1 MLEGKSYCPVLHTR
15 VAEMQGLER
24 LPEASKD
31 LLFPL
36 IVARPWPNAKSLQN
50 TWDRID
56 TAFGTR
62 RYALDLDLFKK
73 GANSS
78 KPAAREFDALFDP
91 ASGHQAYYEKVAEL
105 PFAVPVLQLT
115 GGAMPDLDAQLL
127 NANEI
132 DRGFVL
138 RLEHGICANPVGLL
152 TEVRR
157 RSPDVV
163 VWVDMGWT
171 RDLLL
176 RELWAS
182 RILEALG
189 DDQPEAEVVVSG
201 SSFPDSFSPVRRD
214 VVPSQERAVFDALV
228 RRHNAVRIKYGDWGS
243 TRAPKEP
250 TPMRIVK
257 RIDLPASR
265 DWIYFRDSGA
275 EGYDDIAQ
283 RVIDDPLW
291 PTGLNIWGTYLI
303 EGTADGVPGSIKGQ
317 AAAAAARINIHLHRQ
332 AHYDAG
338 GLPGDADEPY
348 VD

>member
-36 IVARPWPNAKSLQN
+36 VVARPWPNAKAMKN
-50 TWDRID
+50 TWDRIEV
-56 TAFGTR
+56 AFGTR

-73 GANSS
+73 GSNSQ
-78 KPAAREFDALFDP
+78 KPAAKEFDALFDP
-91 ASGHQAYYEKVAEL
+91 ARGHKAYYDQVSAL
-105 PFAVPVLQLT
+105 QFAVPVLQLS
-115 GGAMPDLDAQLL
+115 GGFVFDLDAQLA
-127 NANEI
+127 NAHEI
-132 DRGFVL
+132 DRGIVL
-138 RLEHGICANPVGLL
+138 RLEHGVSINPIAVLE
-152 TEVRR
+152 EVRQR
-157 RSPDVV
+157 APDSVL
-163 VWVDMGWT
+163 WVDMGWT

-182 RILEALG
+182 RILSALG
-189 DDQPEAEVVVSG
+189 DDEPEAEVVVSG
-201 SSFPDSFSPVRRD
+201 SSFPDSFNSVRRD
-214 VVPSQERAVFDALV
+214 TVLAQERAVYDALV

-257 RIDLPASR
+257 RIDLPTSR
-265 DWIYFRDSGA
+265 EWIYFRDAGS
-275 EGYDDIAQ
+275 ESYDEIAQ
-283 RVIDDPLW
+283 RVVDDPSW
-291 PTGLNIWGTYLI
+291 PNGLNIWGTYLI
-303 EGTADGVPGSIKGQ
+303 EGTADGVPGAIKGQ

>member
-24 LPEASKD
+24 LPENSKD

-36 IVARPWPNAKSLQN
+36 IIARPWPNANAMKN
-50 TWDRID
+50 TWDRIES
-56 TAFGTR
+56 AFGTR
-62 RYALDLDLFKK
+62 RYALDLDAFKQ
-73 GANSS
+73 GSISA
-78 KPAAREFDALFDP
+78 KPAAREFDALF
-91 ASGHQAYYEKVAEL
+91 SSVGGHEAYYRQVEDL

-115 GGAMPDLDAQLL
+115 AGTIPDLDAQL
-127 NANEI
+127 AHAHRI
-132 DRGFVL
+132 DRGVVL
-138 RLEHGICANPVGLL
+138 RLEHGACVNPVGIL

-157 RSPDVV
+157 RAPDAVL
-163 VWVDMGWT
+163 WIDLGWT

-176 RELWAS
+176 REMWAS

-189 DDQPEAEVVVSG
+189 ADEPEIEVVVSG
-201 SSFPDSFSPVRRD
+201 SSFPDSFSPVRREA
-214 VVPSQERAVFDALV
+214 VPTQERAVFDALV
-228 RRHNAVRIKYGDWGS
+228 RRHNAVRLKYGDWGS
-243 TRAPKEP
+243 TRAPREP

-257 RIDLPASR
+257 RIDLPTSR
-265 DWIYFRDSGA
+265 EWIYFRDGGA
-275 EGYDDIAQ
+275 ESYDDIAQ